1 MKIVVNKDFGGF
13 GCGLASED
21 RQFVYNYEDDR
32 TNDELIAFVESH
44 PTGGCGDLL
53 IVEIPDSATDWEVDE
68 YDGFESIIYVV
79 DGRIH
84 RA

>member
-1 MKIVVNKDFGGF
+1 MKIVVNKAFGGF
-13 GCGLASED
+13 GCGLTSED
-21 RQFVYNYEDDR
+21 RKFVYRYEDDR
-32 TNDELIAFVESH
+32 TNDKLIAFVESH
-44 PTGGCGDLL
+44 PTGECGDLR

-79 DGRIH
+79 DGKIH

>member
-1 MKIVVNKDFGGF
+1 MKIVVNKEFGGF
-13 GCGLASED
+13 GCGLSSED
-21 RQFVYNYEDDR
+21 RQFVYRYENDR

-44 PTGGCGDLL
+44 PIGECGDLQV
-53 IVEIPDSATDWEVDE
+53 VEIPDSATDWEVDE

-79 DGRIH
+79 DGKIH